1 MAGHNH
7 SGRQWR
13 DRCLAGEKA
22 PHSEGGS
29 APVQHCPAPGSGER
43 LTQSCLH
50 PEQLRRM
57 CRGSDDVRGGPAETA
72 MELCNVKSYRGVKP
86 CISLTLMINATCTTT
101 H

>member
-13 DRCLAGEKA
+13 DRCLGGEKV

-29 APVQHCPAPGSGER
+29 APGQHCPAPGPGER
-43 LTQSCLH
+43 PTQPCLH

-57 CRGSDDVRGGPAETA
+57 YRGSDDVRGGPAETA
-72 MELCNVKSYRGVKP
+72 MELCA
-86 CISLTLMINATCTTT
+86 LLNATRRKMCRREVNTLLLL
-101 H
+101 